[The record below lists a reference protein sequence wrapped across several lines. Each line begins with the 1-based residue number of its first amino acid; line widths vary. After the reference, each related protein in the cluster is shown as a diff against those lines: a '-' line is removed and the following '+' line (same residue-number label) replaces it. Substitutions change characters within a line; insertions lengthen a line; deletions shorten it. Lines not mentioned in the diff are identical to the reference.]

1 MHDLKDIAGM
11 EKKDRPKRVL
21 LVANVVREHVLKF
34 HVPTIK
40 ALRAQ
45 GWTVD
50 VAASGDEDVP
60 YCDRQIRGV
69 WKRSPF
75 TQIGRAHV

>member
-1 MHDLKDIAGM
+1 M
-11 EKKDRPKRVL
+11 EERTQPKKLL
-21 LVANVVREHVLKF
+21 LVANVVKEHVLKF

-40 ALRAQ
+40 ALKAQ

-50 VAASGDEDVP
+50 VAASGEEDVP

-75 TQIGRAHV
+75 TPDTLRGVRQLRRLLDE